1 MTFPRHFDC
10 TYVNTQKYEFR
21 TISGRSTISGRRAIG
36 APGAPIVR
44 NGRPRTISFIFVGF
58 RIRLFFSNPFVFYA
72 PRGANYA
79 EFGMYS
85 HTHHKIRAP
94 LVNKVGVSQLHFS

>member
-36 APGAPIVR
+36 ALKGRQLLFEPPGEQLAPR
-44 NGRPRTISFIFVGF
+44 RGANFSLHF
-58 RIRLFFSNPFVFYA
+58 RGVSNPFVFYA

-79 EFGMYS
+79 EFGTIYGIKS
-85 HTHHKIRAP
+85 AAKSA
-94 LVNKVGVSQLHFS
+94 G